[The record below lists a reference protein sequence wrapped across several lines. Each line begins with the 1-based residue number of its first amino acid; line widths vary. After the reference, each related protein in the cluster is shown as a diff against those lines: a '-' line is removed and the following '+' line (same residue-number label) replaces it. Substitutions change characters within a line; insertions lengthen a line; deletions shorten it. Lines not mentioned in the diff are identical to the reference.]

1 MSDSFCDSCRRM
13 EPATDSLPTDLAGAH
28 AMILETRAALA
39 VAQARAS
46 ALESEA
52 KHRTLLIEKLKY
64 TIAKLRHERWPK
76 GSFCTISGH

>member
-1 MSDSFCDSCRRM
+1 M

-39 VAQARAS
+39 VARARAS